1 MDRLVPVTCKT
12 AYIVIIL
19 QLIILE
25 GVYYA

>member
-1 MDRLVPVTCKT
+1 MDRLVSVTCKT

-19 QLIILE
+19 QLIISE

>member
-1 MDRLVPVTCKT
+1 MDRLVPVTRKT

-19 QLIILE
+19 QLIISE